1 MGDHDHALIVLIR
14 ECLNNLPACRPIVA
28 NILRRLE
35 ELSEVAEDDKM
46 GKDKIHLMTELQRVS
61 EELQNVQSRFEELQV
76 CLAMNIPYPT
86 SHVFHTKNV
95 MLSG

>member
-28 NILRRLE
+28 NILKRLD
-35 ELSEVAEDDKM
+35 ELSEVAEDDQM

-76 CLAMNIPYPT
+76 WLAMSTPPHIPCVSYKNI
-86 SHVFHTKNV
+86 